1 MLRKL
6 PAERC
11 RELHPLP
18 KFLVMAEAYIEDVSF
33 AYETSLKSRNSTI
46 EFCFFNAAALLS
58 ISGGENFE
66 IYGLINMPTH
76 PSEGSRLANYYQND
90 KHSSRDWEI
99 YYFCYI
105 HLDFPFIYS
114 N

>member
-1 MLRKL
+1 M
-6 PAERC
+6 ED
-11 RELHPLP
+11 PLY
-18 KFLVMAEAYIEDVSF
+18 LLYLYIEDIQF
-33 AYETSLKSRNSTI
+33 AYETSCKSRNSTI

-90 KHSSRDWEI
+90 KHSSRDGE
-99 YYFCYI
+99 
-105 HLDFPFIYS
+105 HLIFLLFIDKLLTMGFI
-114 N
+114 